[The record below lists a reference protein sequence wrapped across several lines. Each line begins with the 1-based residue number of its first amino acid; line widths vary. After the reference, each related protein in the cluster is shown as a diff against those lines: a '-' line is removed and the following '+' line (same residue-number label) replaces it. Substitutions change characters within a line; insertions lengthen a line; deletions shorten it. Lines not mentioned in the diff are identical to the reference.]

1 MTTVLMISGSW
12 PPQPCGV
19 GDYTDR
25 LCRELEQNGVEVM
38 PFASEALSQI
48 YSRDIVRQ
56 ASELQCDL
64 IHIQYPTAG
73 YRRSLTPSAL
83 PRLIRNR
90 PVVVTLH
97 EYSVFKW
104 YRRAWFSPYARHC
117 AARIF
122 TTDEER
128 GLFERSFSG
137 RRGADLTIEIGS
149 NIPVAT
155 GVVPQAG
162 RVSYFG
168 LIAPAKGIEAFLDLC
183 ERAQAASSSLTFEL
197 IGAVPD
203 QHRRYAEAVMQ
214 RATACGVQLS
224 IDLPNEAAAG
234 RLAASA
240 FAYLPFP
247 DGATGKRGTL
257 AAALV
262 NKLIVVTRHSSLT
275 PDWIRSATFD
285 AKTPEEALALVTR
298 LSADPQ
304 QRELAVKRS
313 LSTAA
318 RFRWDAIAQRHTELY
333 RQLLDGRADPARDT
347 AIPPSKSAAS
357 EARLAS

>member
-25 LCRELEQNGVEVM
+25 LCRELEQNGVEVVR
-38 PFASEALSQI
+38 FASEALSQI
-48 YSRDIVRQ
+48 YSHDTIRQ

-73 YRRSLTPSAL
+73 YGRSLTPSAV

-97 EYSVFKW
+97 EYSVFRW

-128 GLFERSFSG
+128 GLFERRFPG
-137 RRGADLTIEIGS
+137 RRGDDLTIEIAS
-149 NIPVAT
+149 NIPMAT
-155 GVVPQAG
+155 GVTPQAG

-183 ERAQAASSSLTFEL
+183 EQARAAANGLTFEL
-197 IGAVPD
+197 IGAIPD
-203 QHRRYAEAVMQ
+203 QHRRYAETIIQ
-214 RATACGVQLS
+214 RAAACGVQLS
-224 IDLPNEAAAG
+224 IDLPNETAAT
-234 RLAASA
+234 RLAAST

-247 DGATGKRGTL
+247 DGATAKRGTL

-262 NKLIVVTRHSSLT
+262 NKLIVITRHSSLT
-275 PDWIRSATFD
+275 PDWIKSATFD
-285 AKTPEEALALVTR
+285 AKTPEEALALITR
-298 LSADPQ
+298 LNADAQ
-304 QRELAVKRS
+304 QREMAAKRS

-318 RFRWDAIAQRHTELY
+318 RFRWEAIAQRHAELY
-333 RQLLDGRADPARDT
+333 RQLLDGRTDPAQAP
-347 AIPPSKSAAS
+347 AILSSTSPAR